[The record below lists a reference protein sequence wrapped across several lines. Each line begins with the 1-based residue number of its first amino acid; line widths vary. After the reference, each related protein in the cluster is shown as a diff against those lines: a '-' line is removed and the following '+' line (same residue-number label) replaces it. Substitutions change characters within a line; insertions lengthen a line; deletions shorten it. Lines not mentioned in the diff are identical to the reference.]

1 MDRPIQTQVV
11 RQEQLKKWMK
21 IGGIGLIATLIFY
34 FGNQFLTQSVERRML
49 RTSFAEKGTVE
60 AIITSTGTVIPEY
73 EQIVSSPIDTR
84 VLSILKRAGDSL
96 RKDEPIL
103 VLDTQQAEWAY
114 RKVTDQIAL
123 KVNSLAQ
130 LEYTI
135 SSQLLKLN
143 SQIKSKA
150 IDVENKKRKYE
161 QLKQLYA
168 NKGIAQNDFEQ
179 ARVEAE
185 TAQNDFEE
193 LVEIKKNTE
202 QSSKLQKEGL
212 KIEISILQTE
222 QQIYAR
228 ELSLASTKAERNGIV
243 TWVMQTGGV
252 SLRKGDI
259 LAKVAD
265 LSSYRV
271 DATVSDVHASQL
283 SIGMPVIVKVD
294 GYKDS
299 KELRGEI
306 INVLPTIEN
315 GIVKLQ
321 VRLDNPAEKS
331 LRSNL
336 RVDVFIIKDKKENI
350 LRIKKPVFASKEG
363 KTELFVIKEDEAIKR
378 LVSVGLRGADY
389 YEITEGLA
397 EGEEVIISDINEFAH
412 KTILDIK

>member
-11 RQEQLKKWMK
+11 RQEQVKKWTK
-21 IGGIGLIATLIFY
+21 IGAILLAVITVIYVANL
-34 FGNQFLTQSVERRML
+34 FLKQSVERRLL
-49 RTSFAEKGTVE
+49 RTSFVERGTVE
-60 AIITSTGTVIPEY
+60 AVITSTGTVIPEY

-96 RKDEPIL
+96 RKDEAIL
-103 VLDTQQAEWAY
+103 LLDTQQAEWSY

-130 LEYTI
+130 LDYTI
-135 SSQLLKLN
+135 SNQLIKLN
-143 SQIKSKA
+143 TQIRSKA

-161 QLKQLYA
+161 QFKQLYA
-168 NKGIAQNDFEQ
+168 NKGIAQNDYEQ
-179 ARVEAE
+179 ARVDAE
-185 TAQNDFEE
+185 TAQNEYEE
-193 LVEIKKNTE
+193 LVETKKNTE

-228 ELSLASTKAERNGIV
+228 ELSLASTKTERNGIV

-252 SLRKGDI
+252 SVRKGDI

-283 SIGMPVIVKVD
+283 SIGMPVVVKVD
-294 GYKDS
+294 GARES

-306 INVLPTIEN
+306 FNILPTIEN

-321 VRLDNPAEKS
+321 VRLDDPSEKS

-336 RVDVFIIKDKKENI
+336 RVDVFIIKDKKENV

-363 KTELFVIKEDEAIKR
+363 RTELFVIKGEDAVKR
-378 LVSVGLRGADY
+378 LVGVGLKGADY
-389 YEITEGLA
+389 YEITDGLA
-397 EGEEVIISDINEFAH
+397 EGEEVIISDVNEFAH
-412 KTILDIK
+412 KTTLKIK

>member
-11 RQEQLKKWMK
+11 RQEQMKKWIK
-21 IGGIGLIATLIFY
+21 IGGIVLVAILIFY
-34 FGNQFLTQSVERRML
+34 FGNQFLTQSVERRLL

-103 VLDTQQAEWAY
+103 LLDTQQAEWSY

-130 LEYTI
+130 LDYTI
-135 SSQLLKLN
+135 STQMLKLN

-185 TAQNDFEE
+185 TAQNDYEE
-193 LVEIKKNTE
+193 LIETKKNTE

-222 QQIYAR
+222 QQIYTR
-228 ELSLASTKAERNGIV
+228 ELSLASTRAERNGIV

-252 SLRKGDI
+252 SVRKGDI

-294 GYKDS
+294 GSKDS

-306 INVLPTIEN
+306 FNILPTIEN

-363 KTELFVIKEDEAIKR
+363 KTELFVIKGDEAIKR

-412 KTILDIK
+412 KTTLDVK